1 VKIHP
6 GEEMLVS
13 LLRSLDAADPRIFQH
28 LTGCSRCR
36 SRLVH
41 LPRRREYPAHD
52 PAPVALFRP
61 AKFQS
66 YDTAFERSGSFVTQW
81 ARLLGR
87 EREEAPGLFAELME
101 RTGEQREILL
111 RNSRRFRTWGLLELA
126 VERSLQTSIQDSD
139 CGEELGRLA
148 LRIADFL
155 DADRYGAD
163 QLEDLRARAWAYVGN
178 ARRIRSDLQ
187 GSEEAFRQ
195 SLAHL
200 QQGTGDL
207 FEQAVLLD
215 LKASLR
221 RSQRLFDAS
230 LKLLRKAIAI
240 FLEIGDLHRAG
251 RSLVNLSTVLL
262 YAGRAEE
269 SIPVLHRAQ
278 ELMEPEREPRLLLI
292 AKHNLA
298 FVLTDLSRFLEAQRA
313 YSEARPLYRS
323 FPDAWTQNRRRWVK
337 GRIARG
343 LGQREQA
350 EALFLAARDG
360 FLAEGIP
367 YDTALVSLE
376 IALLYAEQGRT
387 AELKRLAAGMVPIFA
402 SRQIHREALA
412 ALAFFR
418 QAAESERAG
427 VEVVEKVAAY
437 LRKARYAPD
446 LRFQKLL
453 FPEP

>member
-6 GEEMLVS
+6 GEEMLAS
-13 LLRSLDAADPRIFQH
+13 LLRSMDAADPRLLQH
-28 LTGCSRCR
+28 LTGCVRCR
-36 SRLVH
+36 SRVVG
-41 LPRRREYPAHD
+41 LPRPLEHPAHD
-52 PAPVALFRP
+52 PPPVALFRP
-61 AKFQS
+61 VKSQT
-66 YDTAFERSGSFVTQW
+66 YDLAFERSRSFVVQW
-81 ARLLGR
+81 ARFLGR
-87 EREEAPGLFAELME
+87 EREEAPGLFAELIE

-111 RNSRRFRTWGLLELA
+111 LNSRRFRTWGLLELA
-126 VERSLQTSIQDSD
+126 VERSLQTSIQDSER
-139 CGEELGRLA
+139 GEELGRLA

-155 DADRYGAD
+155 DADLYGAD

-178 ARRIRSDLQ
+178 SRRIRSDLQ
-187 GSEEAFRQ
+187 GAEEAFRQ

-200 QQGTGDL
+200 RQGTGDL

-215 LKASLR
+215 LQASLR
-221 RSQRLFDAS
+221 RSQRLFETS
-230 LKLLRKAIAI
+230 LKLLRKAVAI

-262 YAGRAEE
+262 YSGQAEK
-269 SIPVLHRAQ
+269 SIPVLHRA
-278 ELMEPEREPRLLLI
+278 LDLVEPEREPRLLLV
-292 AKHNLA
+292 AKHNLV
-298 FVLTDLSRFLEAQRA
+298 FVLTDLSRFLEARKA
-313 YSEARPLYRS
+313 YSEARPLYRQ

-376 IALLYAEQGRT
+376 IALIYAEQGRT
-387 AELKRLAAGMVPIFA
+387 AELKRLAAEMVPIFA

-418 QAAESERAG
+418 QAAQAEQAG
-427 VEVVEKVAAY
+427 VEVVKKVAAY
-437 LRKARYAPD
+437 LRKARHAPD
-446 LRFQKLL
+446 LRFQAL
-453 FPEP
+453 